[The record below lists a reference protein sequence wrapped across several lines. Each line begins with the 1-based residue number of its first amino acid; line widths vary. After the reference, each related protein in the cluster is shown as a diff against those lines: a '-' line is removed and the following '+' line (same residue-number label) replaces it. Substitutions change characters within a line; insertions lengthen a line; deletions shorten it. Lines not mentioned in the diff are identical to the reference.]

1 MKKIDKG
8 VEPSKLAQFRT
19 RNPNST
25 WTAFRSDKSSRVELQ
40 TRIKFE
46 QGGLCAYCE
55 INLKDSDSN
64 GEADFRVEHFHPKSD
79 DSTTHN
85 WHLDWQ
91 NLLGCCHG
99 GSQANVVEAGERHS
113 SPDHSCDV
121 PKGSESWDDV
131 ILNPL
136 NIPHTPILFSFN
148 RTDGTISLN
157 NNNCDQAGVDKV
169 KAQATIDN
177 LRLDSPRLRRLRKA
191 QLEAVNKSFIK
202 MVRNGMTDDDA
213 RAKLARGL
221 LRKNNQ
227 GYWPAFFSSL
237 RDYLGSAA
245 EQQLTDIGY
254 IG

>member
-1 MKKIDKG
+1 MKG
-8 VEPSKLAQFRT
+8 VNKGAEPSKLAQFRT

-25 WTAFRSDKSSRVELQ
+25 WNAFRSDKPSRVELQ
-40 TRIKFE
+40 ICIKFE

-55 INLKDSDSN
+55 INLKEPDGN

-79 DSTTHN
+79 GSATHN

-121 PKGSESWDDV
+121 PKGNENWDDV

-148 RTDGTISLN
+148 RTDGAISLN
-157 NNNCDQAGVDKV
+157 NDNCDQVGVDKV

-177 LRLDSPRLRRLRKA
+177 LRLDSDRLRRLRKA
-191 QLEAVNKSFIK
+191 ALDNVNDSLKELIAE
-202 MVRNGMTDDDA
+202 GMKIEDA
-213 RAKLARGL
+213 RSRLARGL
-221 LRKNNQ
+221 LRKNDQ
-227 GYWPAFFSSL
+227 DHWPAFFSSL

-245 EQQLTDIGY
+245 EHQLTDIGY

>member
-1 MKKIDKG
+1 MKKVNKG
-8 VEPSKLAQFRT
+8 AEPSRLAQFRT
-19 RNPNST
+19 RNPNSK
-25 WTAFRSDKSSRVELQ
+25 WTAFRSYKPSRVELQ

-55 INLKDSDSN
+55 INLKESDSN
-64 GEADFRVEHFHPKSD
+64 GEADFRIEHFHPKSD

-121 PKGSESWDDV
+121 PKGNENWDDV

-136 NIPHTPILFSFN
+136 NIPCSSNLFTFN
-148 RTDGTISLN
+148 RTDGSISLN
-157 NNNCDQAGVDKV
+157 SDSCDQAGVDKV
-169 KAQATIDN
+169 KAQATVVN
-177 LRLDSPRLRRLRKA
+177 LRLDSDRLRRLRKST
-191 QLEAVNKSFIK
+191 LDSVNDSLRELIEQ
-202 MVRNGMTDDDA
+202 GITIEDA
-213 RAKLARGL
+213 RSRLARGL
-221 LRKNNQ
+221 LRKNDQ
-227 GYWPAFFSSL
+227 DHWPAFFSSL

-245 EQQLTDIGY
+245 EQQLTNIGY

>member
-1 MKKIDKG
+1 MKKIDKTDA
-8 VEPSKLAQFRT
+8 PTKLEAYRRLRPTAKWEKFVDKTNRRKQAQ
-19 RNPNST
+19 NH
-25 WTAFRSDKSSRVELQ
+25 
-40 TRIKFE
+40 IKGD

-55 INLKDSDSN
+55 INLKNADEN
-64 GEADFRVEHFHPKSD
+64 GKADFRVEHFHPKSD
-79 DSTTHN
+79 YSTVHN

-121 PKGSESWDDV
+121 PKGNENWDDV

-148 RTDGTISLN
+148 RTDGAISLN
-157 NNNCDQAGVDKV
+157 NDNCDQVGVDKV

-177 LRLDSPRLRRLRKA
+177 LRLDSDRLRRLRKA
-191 QLEAVNKSFIK
+191 ALDNVNDSLKELIAE
-202 MVRNGMTDDDA
+202 GMKIEDA
-213 RAKLARGL
+213 RSRLARGL
-221 LRKNNQ
+221 LRKNDQ
-227 GYWPAFFSSL
+227 DHWPAFFSSL

-245 EQQLTDIGY
+245 EHQLTDIGY

>member
-1 MKKIDKG
+1 MKKVNKG
-8 VEPSKLAQFRT
+8 AEPSRLAQFRT
-19 RNPNST
+19 RNPNSK
-25 WTAFRSDKSSRVELQ
+25 WTAFRSYKPSRVELQ

-55 INLKDSDSN
+55 INLKESDSN
-64 GEADFRVEHFHPKSD
+64 GEADFRIEHFHPKSD

-121 PKGSESWDDV
+121 PKGNENWDDV

-136 NIPHTPILFSFN
+136 NIPHSPILFAFN
-148 RTDGTISLN
+148 RTDGSISLN
-157 NNNCDQAGVDKV
+157 SSNCDQAGVDKV

-177 LRLDSPRLRRLRKA
+177 LKLDSQRLKTLRGPT
-191 QLEAVNKSFIK
+191 L
-202 MVRNGMTDDDA
+202 VRINDSLKDLVEQGMTLEDA
-213 RAKLARGL
+213 RNKLAKGL
-221 LRKNNQ
+221 LKKNNQ
-227 GYWPAFFSSL
+227 DQWPRFFSAI
-237 RDYLGSAA
+237 RDYLGKAA
-245 EQQLTDIGY
+245 EQQLLDIGY
-254 IG
+254 AG

>member
-1 MKKIDKG
+1 MKKVNKG
-8 VEPSKLAQFRT
+8 AEPHKLERYRGLSPSGTWKNCTRKANRKIEIQQF
-19 RNPNST
+19 
-25 WTAFRSDKSSRVELQ
+25 
-40 TRIKFE
+40 IKND
-46 QGGLCAYCE
+46 QGGICAYCE
-55 INLKDSDSN
+55 INLKAADEN
-64 GEADFRVEHFHPKSD
+64 GKTDFRVEHFHPKSD
-79 DSTTHN
+79 DSTEHN

-99 GSQANVVEAGERHS
+99 GSESGVVNASDRHS

-121 PKGSESWDDV
+121 PKGNENWDDV

-136 NIPHTPILFSFN
+136 NISHTPILFSFN
-148 RTDGTISLN
+148 RTDGAISIDN
-157 NNNCDQAGVDKV
+157 DNCDQAGVDKV